1 MKGLKPDEFIREPF
15 VWSAPGKDPM
25 QTKWEEPKYSVPGAV
40 VPLDEQKQHSESLYN
55 FYKNWITYRNSHEIM
70 TLGQLET
77 TPFHYREVVSLIR
90 TLGDKK
96 SLALHNVSDI
106 EVTVLLAETPE
117 FTHLDFATASTIIIQ
132 DNQIKLPAHSSAVIT
147 N

>member
-1 MKGLKPDEFIREPF
+1 
-15 VWSAPGKDPM
+15 
-25 QTKWEEPKYSVPGAV
+25 
-40 VPLDEQKQHSESLYN
+40 
-55 FYKNWITYRNSHEIM
+55 M

-96 SLALHNVSDI
+96 SLALHNISDI
-106 EVTVLLAETPE
+106 EVTVSLSDKPE
-117 FTHLDFATASTIIIQ
+117 FKKLDFATASIIKIQ
-132 DNQIKLPAHSSAVIT
+132 DDQIKLPAHSSAVLT